1 MYCKDVALLKISLK
15 YKRNASYY
23 INSISFNEIEL
34 LRWNKFNVVYLDN
47 KLNPYGYDYILF
59 FLSSVKTKFDRIDML
74 DAHYI
79 GKYTGVSQYSL
90 HVLIIQHVE
99 GIL

>member
-1 MYCKDVALLKISLK
+1 MDMI
-15 YKRNASYY
+15 
-23 INSISFNEIEL
+23 
-34 LRWNKFNVVYLDN
+34 
-47 KLNPYGYDYILF
+47 

>member
-1 MYCKDVALLKISLK
+1 MKS
-15 YKRNASYY
+15 S
-23 INSISFNEIEL
+23 NE
-34 LRWNKFNVVYLDN
+34 FNVLYSYN
-47 KLNPYGYDYILF
+47 KLNPYGYDYILL

>member
-1 MYCKDVALLKISLK
+1 MKS
-15 YKRNASYY
+15 S
-23 INSISFNEIEL
+23 NE
-34 LRWNKFNVVYLDN
+34 FNVVHSYN
-47 KLNPYGYDYILF
+47 KLNPYGYDYILL

-74 DAHYI
+74 DAQYI

>member
-1 MYCKDVALLKISLK
+1 MKS
-15 YKRNASYY
+15 S
-23 INSISFNEIEL
+23 NE
-34 LRWNKFNVVYLDN
+34 FNVVYSYN
-47 KLNPYGYDYILF
+47 KLNPYGYDYILL

-74 DAHYI
+74 DAQYI

>member
-23 INSISFNEIEL
+23 INSRTTL
-34 LRWNKFNVVYLDN
+34 MLRWNEFDVVYLDN
-47 KLNPYGYDYILF
+47 KLNPYGYDYILFF

>member
-1 MYCKDVALLKISLK
+1 MDMIICFS
-15 YKRNASYY
+15 
-23 INSISFNEIEL
+23 
-34 LRWNKFNVVYLDN
+34 
-47 KLNPYGYDYILF
+47 

>member
-1 MYCKDVALLKISLK
+1 MDMIIYFS
-15 YKRNASYY
+15 
-23 INSISFNEIEL
+23 
-34 LRWNKFNVVYLDN
+34 
-47 KLNPYGYDYILF
+47 
-59 FLSSVKTKFDRIDML
+59 FLSLVKTKFDRIDML
-74 DAHYI
+74 DAHNI